1 MTEQYRPKVVYD
13 CMVFLQGLM
22 KERGPAVDCLD
33 LVEKERVE
41 RFISRALLREVAD
54 VLMRPELQDLL
65 NARSFANVSDRFR

>member
-1 MTEQYRPKVVYD
+1 
-13 CMVFLQGLM
+13 M

-41 RFISRALLREVAD
+41 LFISKALLREVAD